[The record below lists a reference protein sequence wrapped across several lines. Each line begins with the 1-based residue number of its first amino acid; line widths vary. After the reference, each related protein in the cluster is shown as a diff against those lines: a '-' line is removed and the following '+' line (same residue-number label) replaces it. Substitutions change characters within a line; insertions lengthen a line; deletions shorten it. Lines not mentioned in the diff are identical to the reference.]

1 MTNAK
6 KPEVH
11 RQHIIDVARH
21 LFAVNGYAQT
31 TTRMINEHL
40 NDAAG
45 LLYYYFP
52 QGKRQ
57 ILNAVVARG
66 SEWPAPE
73 IDWQL
78 AAGASSSVLA
88 SKIIAGFEQLWTQ
101 LLQAEHLETIT
112 VLVRERVLL
121 EVTQTK
127 WLLALYDHVQ
137 QSLLAALTAAGV
149 KLERATML
157 AGLLMAL
164 FQKQIFDHVLVD
176 NAMVTATEFG
186 QGMRTDVLA
195 LLDS

>member
-1 MTNAK
+1 
-6 KPEVH
+6 
-11 RQHIIDVARH
+11 
-21 LFAVNGYAQT
+21 
-31 TTRMINEHL
+31 
-40 NDAAG
+40 
-45 LLYYYFP
+45 
-52 QGKRQ
+52 
-57 ILNAVVARG
+57 
-66 SEWPAPE
+66 
-73 IDWQL
+73 
-78 AAGASSSVLA
+78 
-88 SKIIAGFEQLWTQ
+88 

-121 EVTQTK
+121 EVMQTK

-157 AGLLMAL
+157 AGMLMAL